1 MTFRELKTQ
10 TKESLTRIT
19 EEIGQSQIQ
28 FNLEES
34 PKPEL
39 GDLST
44 NISFQLTKILK
55 KNTKEIAEEIISLIK
70 DEKLDLI
77 EEVYAHEN
85 GYINFRIN
93 YYS

>member
-34 PKPEL
+34 PIGSGCKYVEL
-39 GDLST
+39 GST
-44 NISFQLTKILK
+44 FKTAKSKSASVPIILAMYDSPSR
-55 KNTKEIAEEIISLIK
+55 NVTVTFPAS
-70 DEKLDLI
+70 
-77 EEVYAHEN
+77 
-85 GYINFRIN
+85 
-93 YYS
+93 STT

>member
-34 PKPEL
+34 PI
-39 GDLST
+39 GS
-44 NISFQLTKILK
+44 
-55 KNTKEIAEEIISLIK
+55 
-70 DEKLDLI
+70 
-77 EEVYAHEN
+77 
-85 GYINFRIN
+85 
-93 YYS
+93 